1 MTQINATDDNA
12 LLELMRSG
20 DQQAFA
26 VLYNR
31 YKGVLFIHAY
41 KKLRDWEEVKDIVQE
56 IFSGLWA
63 KRETL
68 EITESLNAYLFRA
81 VRYRIIN
88 LISRKQSAS
97 VYTDSFQSFL
107 TTYTDN
113 TDHMIR
119 EKILCSIIDKEIS
132 NLPPK
137 MRHVFELSRKE
148 NLTHKEIA
156 EQLGITE
163 QSVRSH
169 VKNALQILR
178 LKLGM
183 FLFVALLL
191 NK

>member
-1 MTQINATDDNA
+1 MTLINATDDNA
-12 LLELMRSG
+12 LLELMRTG

-26 VLYNR
+26 ILYNR
-31 YKGVLFIHAY
+31 YKGVLFVHAY
-41 KKLRDWEEVKDIVQE
+41 RKLRDWEEVKDIVQE

-68 EITESLNAYLFRA
+68 EITESLNAYLFKA
-81 VRYRIIN
+81 VRYKIIN
-88 LISRKQSAS
+88 LISRKNSAS
-97 VYTDSFQSFL
+97 VYVDSFQSFI
-107 TTYTDN
+107 TTYADN
-113 TDHMIR
+113 TDHLVR
-119 EKILCSIIDKEIS
+119 EKMLCSIIDAEIN

-148 NLTHKEIA
+148 NLSHKEIA
-156 EQLGITE
+156 EQLNITE

-169 VKNALQILR
+169 VKNALHILR